1 MKSELKMADNTHT
14 GFYDQIKVNFFGI
27 ASLVNFNPDS
37 QNTKFSQIGQKM
49 ASKKPQ
55 HSQV

>member
-1 MKSELKMADNTHT
+1 MESELKMANNTHT

-37 QNTKFSQIGQKM
+37 QNTKFSQTGQKM
-49 ASKKPQ
+49 ASKKP
-55 HSQV
+55 